1 MRQDHE
7 AETWKRWVL
16 PVSRPARGRF
26 WIPCDAAMS
35 GDRVSGLAGG
45 ERGQRACRLLQWPG
59 PGLGRNVSA
68 RLLTLE
74 AGIVPFPLSWCQ
86 LWWEGCIL
94 SLTLLGCVGT
104 CSPFFFYTNE
114 WVYKPFF
121 DSSRES
127 YGRAMV
133 DTPCHPL
140 LICPLKASLS
150 NLLSRVALKILE
162 GCKSVRDESEPKD
175 FVHFAA
181 RDRWSPFYGSEPH
194 PMRIFDQGICTNN

>member
-1 MRQDHE
+1 MAWPRAWAKRERQ
-7 AETWKRWVL
+7 T
-16 PVSRPARGRF
+16 SNTG
-26 WIPCDAAMS
+26 S
-35 GDRVSGLAGG
+35 GDRPFSAFL
-45 ERGQRACRLLQWPG
+45 
-59 PGLGRNVSA
+59 VSA
-68 RLLTLE
+68 LV
-74 AGIVPFPLSWCQ
+74 GGVYPFIDPLGVCWY
-86 LWWEGCIL
+86 LFAI
-94 SLTLLGCVGT
+94 
-104 CSPFFFYTNE
+104 FFYTNE

-121 DSSRES
+121 DSSRER

-175 FVHFAA
+175 FTHFSA
-181 RDRWSPFYGSEPH
+181 RDRWSPVYGSEPQ